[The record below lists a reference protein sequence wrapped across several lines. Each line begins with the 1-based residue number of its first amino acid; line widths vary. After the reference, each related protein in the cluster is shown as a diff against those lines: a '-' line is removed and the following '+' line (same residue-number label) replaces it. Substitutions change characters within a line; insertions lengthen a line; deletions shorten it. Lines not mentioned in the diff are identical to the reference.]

1 MEQQRELNQE
11 RYRYQPRDPVVQ
23 KQYQERYQPRDQDR
37 GQGKGQGQGQQ
48 RR

>member
-23 KQYQERYQPRDQDR
+23 KQYQERYQPRDQGRDQQRDR
-37 GQGKGQGQGQQ
+37 DHQQ